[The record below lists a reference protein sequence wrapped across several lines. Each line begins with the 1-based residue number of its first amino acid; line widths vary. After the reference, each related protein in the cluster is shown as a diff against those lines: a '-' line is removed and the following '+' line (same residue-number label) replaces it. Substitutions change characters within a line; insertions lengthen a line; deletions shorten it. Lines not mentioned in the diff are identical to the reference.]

1 MDLIVWTLEKKIDLL
16 KKKGKKKRREM
27 KFMTLGRGGKEV
39 SRKLLP

>member
-1 MDLIVWTLEKKIDLL
+1 MWTLEKKTDLFE
-16 KKKGKKKRREM
+16 KKKKKKKRREM

>member
-1 MDLIVWTLEKKIDLL
+1 MWTLEKKTDLFE
-16 KKKGKKKRREM
+16 KKRKKKRREM

>member
-1 MDLIVWTLEKKIDLL
+1 MDVRKENRFIKKKKEKKR
-16 KKKGKKKRREM
+16 KRREM